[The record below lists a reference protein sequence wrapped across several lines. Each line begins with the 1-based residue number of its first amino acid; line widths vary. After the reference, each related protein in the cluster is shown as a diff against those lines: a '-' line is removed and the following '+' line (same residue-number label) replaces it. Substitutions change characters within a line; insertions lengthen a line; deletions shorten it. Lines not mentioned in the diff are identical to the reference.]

1 MKKFLA
7 VLIMLG
13 AVLPYAN
20 LYVPGPRQDPYYD
33 ELYVQLYLEELRAER
48 ERLQQEKWNLE
59 GEMLYRQELEEKGWY
74 DQRN

>member
-13 AVLPYAN
+13 AVLPYAH
-20 LYVPGPRQDPYYD
+20 LYSPEQRQDPYYD
-33 ELYVQLYLEELRAER
+33 ELYVQLYMEELRAER

-59 GEMLYRQELEEKGWY
+59 GEMLYRQELEEEGWY
-74 DQRN
+74 DRRN